1 MVGVRPSLPVD
12 IIMVNNLAGDRV
24 WPDTF
29 SPLVVSSFPLP
40 GPDESNKNFSEV
52 ITAWALTQSIFL
64 FPFRTDTGAAT

>member
-40 GPDESNKNFSEV
+40 GPEFFRGNHSMGFDTV
-52 ITAWALTQSIFL
+52 HGL
-64 FPFRTDTGAAT
+64 FTTKVVL